1 MDLTEDERSRP
12 GAGPVR
18 TGRSIRCRTTPPARQ
33 EGQAV
38 AATNQSLRV
47 LDGRFVLERASD
59 VRAAAAV
66 DGLLALVLG
75 PDGGA
80 VLRRDDTAADSWV
93 ALWNGDDAH
102 DPEATGMLAAVAAPL
117 AAGGIPIWSVAS
129 YDGDIVC
136 VPTDRFD
143 EAVAA
148 LRAAGH
154 RVRA

>member
-1 MDLTEDERSRP
+1 MPDRRP
-12 GAGPVR
+12 
-18 TGRSIRCRTTPPARQ
+18 ILQ
-33 EGQAV
+33 
-38 AATNQSLRV
+38 NLRV
-47 LDGRFVLERASD
+47 LPGRFALSRVTDMGTVALDAD
-59 VRAAAAV
+59 
-66 DGLLALVLG
+66 LLALVFG

-80 VLRRDDTAADSWV
+80 AMRRDDAADDAWA

-102 DPEATGMLAAVAAPL
+102 DPEATGMLAAIAAPL